1 MEHLVIVGAGQSAIQ
16 CITSLRKED
25 YPGLITLVGEEEHLP
40 YQRPPLSKGFLED
53 TVSNERLY
61 FKKLEFFVENKV
73 QLKLG
78 TKAEEIDIEN
88 NNIHLSDNTKLSFD
102 KLVFATGSSVR
113 KLDFP
118 GKDLNSI
125 HYLRGLDDALSIKK
139 DLQTRQ
145 NIVVVGAGY
154 IGLEVAAI
162 AAKQNKSVT
171 VIEMADRVMNR
182 TVDPQIS
189 DYYLKLHQ
197 KNGVTFKFNTSLK
210 EIVGASNPEKV
221 ICSDGTEVKADM
233 VIIGAGIMPNVE
245 LAENAGLSCDNGIIV
260 NEFGKTDHANIYA
273 CGDCTNHPNKLLN
286 KKIRLE
292 SVHNAMEQSK
302 TVASSIIN
310 KSIEYNQIPWFWS
323 DQYDHKLQI
332 VGLSG
337 EHDKVIMRGDMSE
350 AKFMLFYTKD
360 EKLIA
365 VDAVNN
371 SKEFLICKKLVA
383 NKVTIK
389 ADEISNPDTNLNDLI
404 E

>member
-245 LAENAGLSCDNGIIV
+245 LAENAGLSCDNGIVV

>member
-245 LAENAGLSCDNGIIV
+245 LAENAGLSCDNGIVV

-337 EHDKVIMRGDMSE
+337 EHDKVIMRGDLSE

-389 ADEISNPDTNLNDLI
+389 PDEISNPDTNLNDLI

>member
-245 LAENAGLSCDNGIIV
+245 LAENAGLSCDNGIVV

-310 KSIEYNQIPWFWS
+310 QSIAYNQIPWFWS

>member
-40 YQRPPLSKGFLED
+40 YQRPPLSKGFLDD

-245 LAENAGLSCDNGIIV
+245 LAENAGLSCDNGIVV
-260 NEFGKTDHANIYA
+260 NEFGKTDYANIYA

-389 ADEISNPDTNLNDLI
+389 PDEISNPDTNLNDLI

>member
-245 LAENAGLSCDNGIIV
+245 LAENAGLSCDNGIVV

-350 AKFMLFYTKD
+350 AKFMLLYTKD

-389 ADEISNPDTNLNDLI
+389 PDEISNPETNLNDLI

>member
-245 LAENAGLSCDNGIIV
+245 LAENAGLSCDNGIVV

-337 EHDKVIMRGDMSE
+337 EHDKVIMRGDMSD
-350 AKFMLFYTKD
+350 AKFMLLYTKD

-389 ADEISNPDTNLNDLI
+389 PDEISNPDMNLNDLI

>member
-1 MEHLVIVGAGQSAIQ
+1 MENLVIVGAGQSAIQ

-61 FKKLEFFVENKV
+61 FKKLEFFIENKV

-139 DLQTRQ
+139 DLQTSQ

-189 DYYLKLHQ
+189 DYYLNLHQ

-210 EIVGASNPEKV
+210 EIIGTNNPEKV
-221 ICSDGTEVKADM
+221 VCSDGSEVAADM
-233 VIIGAGIMPNVE
+233 VVIGAGIMPNVE
-245 LAENAGLSCDNGIIV
+245 LAENAGLSCDNGIVV
-260 NEFGKTDHANIYA
+260 NEFGKTDHADIYA

-310 KSIEYNQIPWFWS
+310 QSLAYNQIPWFWS

-337 EHDKVIMRGDMSE
+337 DHDKVIMRGDMSE

-360 EKLIA
+360 DKLIA

-389 ADEISNPDTNLNDLI
+389 PDEISNPATNLNDLI

>member
-40 YQRPPLSKGFLED
+40 YQRPPLSKGFLDD

-189 DYYLKLHQ
+189 DYYLNLHQ

-221 ICSDGTEVKADM
+221 ICSDGAEVKADM

-337 EHDKVIMRGDMSE
+337 EHDKVIVRGDMSE

-389 ADEISNPDTNLNDLI
+389 PDEISNPDTNLNDLI

>member
-125 HYLRGLDDALSIKK
+125 YYLRGLDDALSIKK

>member
-1 MEHLVIVGAGQSAIQ
+1 MENLVIVGAGQSAIQ

-61 FKKLEFFVENKV
+61 FKKLEFFIENKV
-73 QLKLG
+73 KLKLG

-139 DLQTRQ
+139 DLQTSQ

-189 DYYLKLHQ
+189 DYYLNLHQ

-210 EIVGASNPEKV
+210 EIIGTNNPEKV
-221 ICSDGTEVKADM
+221 VCSDGSEVAADM
-233 VIIGAGIMPNVE
+233 VVIGAGIMPNVE
-245 LAENAGLSCDNGIIV
+245 LAENAGLSCDNGIVV
-260 NEFGKTDHANIYA
+260 NEFGKTDHADIYA

-310 KSIEYNQIPWFWS
+310 QSIAYNQIPWFWS

-337 EHDKVIMRGDMSE
+337 DHDKVIMRGDMSE

-360 EKLIA
+360 DKLIA

-389 ADEISNPDTNLNDLI
+389 PDEISNPAKNLNDLI